1 MAADWDMPTRASG
14 GTGRKERRFAAGP
27 VDPLAFAGF
36 IMRNIV
42 KIGAVALA
50 ITVAGVMLIML
61 VPFPYSATAVVLVD
75 PREQNVTLQED
86 VLSPIGSD
94 SAVLES
100 MVQIVRTDGFLM
112 PLLSQLGL
120 VDTAKDSREDQL
132 KVLARFRRD
141 LNVSRRGATY
151 LIEITYRGKTAEEAA
166 RVANAVAKTFAD
178 YHNGALDSANQNAA
192 RALSER
198 LVELR
203 RNLTESEKAV
213 ADFQAQ
219 NNIVYLDQGG
229 TVQKRELSELSAQLA
244 TARNDTEQARA
255 RYEEA
260 LKGNGVGQVGS
271 EDANG
276 PTAQYNTLRQQ
287 RGQLERELAELGTVY
302 GPRHPRI
309 ELTRQAMANLDRQ
322 IAEEGR
328 MITEQLKRSLEVA
341 QSRQDLLTAQLN
353 RLSSGVSMTNT
364 AEVELEAL
372 RREAAADRAIYESFL
387 NRNKATDELAAINA
401 GNVRVVSEAIA
412 PLASTRPSLALMGVA
427 FAGLG
432 FLLGSAGLAALAGPA
447 AGIGAAASEPGGADP
462 DDRPGRTAPRRH
474 SRTTPAQRP
483 DLVHRPYQPGTATRS
498 TALLRT
504 PPRQKVQGGS
514 LLEMAEDRPIRRRA
528 ASR

>member
-1 MAADWDMPTRASG
+1 
-14 GTGRKERRFAAGP
+14 
-27 VDPLAFAGF
+27 
-36 IMRNIV
+36 
-42 KIGAVALA
+42 
-50 ITVAGVMLIML
+50 
-61 VPFPYSATAVVLVD
+61 
-75 PREQNVTLQED
+75 
-86 VLSPIGSD
+86 
-94 SAVLES
+94 
-100 MVQIVRTDGFLM
+100 
-112 PLLSQLGL
+112 
-120 VDTAKDSREDQL
+120 
-132 KVLARFRRD
+132 
-141 LNVSRRGATY
+141 
-151 LIEITYRGKTAEEAA
+151 
-166 RVANAVAKTFAD
+166 
-178 YHNGALDSANQNAA
+178 
-192 RALSER
+192 
-198 LVELR
+198 
-203 RNLTESEKAV
+203 
-213 ADFQAQ
+213 
-219 NNIVYLDQGG
+219 
-229 TVQKRELSELSAQLA
+229 
-244 TARNDTEQARA
+244 
-255 RYEEA
+255 
-260 LKGNGVGQVGS
+260 
-271 EDANG
+271 
-276 PTAQYNTLRQQ
+276 
-287 RGQLERELAELGTVY
+287 
-302 GPRHPRI
+302 
-309 ELTRQAMANLDRQ
+309 MANLDRQ